1 MQLSSNL
8 KKRIKKTLSLNLA
21 VFWGTGE
28 KGMVCTS
35 TYEFLQGHNSADKKW
50 PMSPGWCLV
59 LVNWFTWSSRQL
71 RGYSFH
77 LGPFLQACLSHSL
90 AFQFTSFP
98 LSLETPHRT
107 SCELLVVVCDWTMKR
122 PLFVF
127 SAVLPYSL
135 AKQPSE
141 WHFSWQGWT
150 WRVYG
155 ALSTGT
161 FPRCQGR
168 SHGKAGLGGAW
179 EACVLCDFS
188 VFDHHGTSIILI
200 LCWFWL

>member
-1 MQLSSNL
+1 MGGCWITQGAQPGALWWCWGGGWTGWMGRRGYMYTYVWLTLYGRNQHIVVMQLSSNL

-35 TYEFLQGHNSADKKW
+35 TYEFLQGHNSAGKKW

-107 SCELLVVVCDWTMKR
+107 SLSCWLWSVTGLWRDHCLYFLL
-122 PLFVF
+122 FF
-127 SAVLPYSL
+127 
-135 AKQPSE
+135 
-141 WHFSWQGWT
+141 
-150 WRVYG
+150 
-155 ALSTGT
+155 
-161 FPRCQGR
+161 
-168 SHGKAGLGGAW
+168 
-179 EACVLCDFS
+179 
-188 VFDHHGTSIILI
+188 LI
-200 LCWFWL
+200 H